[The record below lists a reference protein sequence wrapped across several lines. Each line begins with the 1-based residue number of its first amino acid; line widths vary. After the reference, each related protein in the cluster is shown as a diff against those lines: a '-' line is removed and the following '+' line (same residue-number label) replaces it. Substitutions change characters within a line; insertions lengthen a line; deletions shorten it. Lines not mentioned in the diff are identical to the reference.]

1 MNQPKPEHRL
11 TFLEK
16 QFVAMGGHLEG
27 IQEDIEQLQAH
38 VDLGF
43 LQSRDLLVQEIGEL
57 KQSIKNQD
65 AKLDRIITF
74 LESKGME

>member
-1 MNQPKPEHRL
+1 MINPKPEHRL

-27 IQEDIEQLQAH
+27 IQEDIAKLQAH

-43 LQSRDLLVQEIGEL
+43 LQARDLLVQEIGEL
-57 KQSIKNQD
+57 KQDIKDQG

-74 LESKGME
+74 LETKGME